1 MEIKGAIHLIKET
14 ELIGEKGF
22 RKRLLVVRTEAKYKN
37 LIPIEFT
44 QDDVD
49 MLDGYSEGDE
59 VSVAIN
65 VGGTMWNDKYY
76 PSINGWKISKT
87 DDTPAPKSNGAGKSH
102 AEAME
107 EKAKKKESEIVDSQE
122 VIDDLPF

>member
-1 MEIKGAIHLIKET
+1 MSLEVKGAIHLIKET
-14 ELIGEKGF
+14 EVIGEKGF

-59 VSVAIN
+59 VVVAIN
-65 VGGTMWNDKYY
+65 VGGTMWNDKYF
-76 PSINGWKISKT
+76 PSINGKKIE
-87 DDTPAPKSNGAGKSH
+87 KSNSASVH
-102 AEAME
+102 
-107 EKAKKKESEIVDSQE
+107 KK
-122 VIDDLPF
+122 IDDKG